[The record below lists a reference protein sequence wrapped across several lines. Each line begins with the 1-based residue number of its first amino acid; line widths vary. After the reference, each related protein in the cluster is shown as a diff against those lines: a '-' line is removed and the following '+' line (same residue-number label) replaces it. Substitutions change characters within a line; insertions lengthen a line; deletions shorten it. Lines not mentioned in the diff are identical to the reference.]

1 MSFSCGGNRYFSFD
15 IFFFFYNFAFF
26 LALSFFFL
34 LKTSHGVVEC
44 LKFRYL
50 LSGVLKYSVLAHA
63 HVLQKLVMNVNNAKA
78 IKIILDLIRSNAIP
92 CQLGC
97 FVGVRSVKH
106 QKCQISRV
114 PQALMLK
121 LNWKRLTKIKL
132 RL

>member
-1 MSFSCGGNRYFSFD
+1 MLSFTCGGNDYFRFD
-15 IFFFFYNFAFF
+15 FFFF
-26 LALSFFFL
+26 
-34 LKTSHGVVEC
+34 TT
-44 LKFRYL
+44 L
-50 LSGVLKYSVLAHA
+50 LSSLPCRSSYGRRHKTWSNVLKYSVLAHA

-92 CQLGC
+92 CPSGC